1 MPISRRDL
9 LKGAAS
15 GGLLL
20 ATGVPAHATMSTKL
34 PPNAVGFLYDATLC
48 IGCKSCVVNC
58 KVKNCEPGGALYQEG
73 MKKPPYE
80 TKGPGNSGQWDE
92 TQELTGKTLSVIK
105 VYKNGT
111 CQTKDAEVNGFAFF
125 KQQCM
130 HCITPAC
137 ASVCPGGAFRKDPDN
152 GSVYYIASKC
162 IGCRYCQLA
171 CPFGL
176 PRYEWDAAWPE
187 VRKCQHC
194 RHITKKGGITA
205 CAESC
210 PTGATVFGRVTDLRE
225 EAKRRLA
232 LKPGDEYQFPIQT
245 VNSPNRQLR
254 KVAKYVAKVYGLTEV
269 GGTQNILLS
278 GVSFEHLGF
287 RPYLKN
293 QALPE
298 LTWHYIA
305 KIPWVFAGVFIGGTA
320 IYKIT
325 HRNRKEEEQP

>member
-20 ATGVPAHATMSTKL
+20 ASGLPTSAHATMSTKL
-34 PPNAVGFLYDATLC
+34 PPDAVGILYDATLC

-58 KVKNCEPGGALYQEG
+58 KTKNCEPGGALYQEG
-73 MKKPPYE
+73 MTKPPYE
-80 TKGPGNSGQWDE
+80 TKGPGNSGQWDD

-111 CQTKDAEVNGFAFF
+111 CQTKDAEVNGYAFF

-137 ASVCPGGAFRKDPDN
+137 ASVCPGGAFKKDPDN
-152 GSVYYIASKC
+152 GAVYYIASKC

-187 VRKCQHC
+187 VRKCQLC
-194 RHITKKGGITA
+194 RHRTKKGGMTA
-205 CAESC
+205 CAEFC
-210 PTGATVFGRVTDLRE
+210 PTGATVFGKVTDLRE

-245 VNSPNRQLR
+245 VNSRDRQLR

-269 GGTQNILLS
+269 GGTQNFLLS

-287 RPYLKN
+287 RSYLEN

-325 HRNRKEEEQP
+325 HRKEGDKP

>member
-20 ATGVPAHATMSTKL
+20 ASGVPALATMSTTL
-34 PPNAVGFLYDATLC
+34 PPNAVGLLYDATLC

-58 KVKNCEPGGALYQEG
+58 KTKNCEPGGALYQEG
-73 MKKPPYE
+73 MTKPPYE

-111 CQTKDAEVNGFAFF
+111 CETKDAEVNGYAFF

-137 ASVCPGGAFRKDPDN
+137 ASVCPGAAFQKDPDN
-152 GSVYYIASKC
+152 GSIYYIASKC

-187 VRKCQHC
+187 VRKCQLC
-194 RHITKKGGITA
+194 RHRTKKGGMTA
-205 CAESC
+205 CAEFC

-245 VNSPNRQLR
+245 VNSRDRQPR

-278 GVSFEHLGF
+278 GVPFERLGF
-287 RPYLKN
+287 RSYLKN

-325 HRNRKEEEQP
+325 HRKEGDKP

>member
-20 ATGVPAHATMSTKL
+20 ASGVPAFATMSTKL
-34 PPNAVGFLYDATLC
+34 PANAVGLLYDATLC

-58 KVKNCEPGGALYQEG
+58 KTKNCEPGGALYQEG
-73 MKKPPYE
+73 MTKPPYE

-111 CQTKDAEVNGFAFF
+111 CETKDAEVNGYSFF

-137 ASVCPGGAFRKDPDN
+137 ASVCPGAAFQKDPDN

-176 PRYEWDAAWPE
+176 PKYEWDAAWPE
-187 VRKCQHC
+187 VRKCQLC
-194 RHITKKGGITA
+194 RHRTKKGGIAA
-205 CAESC
+205 CAEFC
-210 PTGATVFGRVTDLRE
+210 PTGATVFGKVTDLRE

-232 LKPGDEYQFPIQT
+232 LKPGDEYAFPIQT
-245 VNSPNRQLR
+245 VNSLDRQPR
-254 KVAKYVAKVYGLTEV
+254 KVARYVAKVYGLTEV

-278 GVSFEHLGF
+278 GVSFERLGF
-287 RPYLKN
+287 RPYLTN

-325 HRNRKEEEQP
+325 HRKEGDKS

>member
-20 ATGVPAHATMSTKL
+20 ASGVPAHATMSTTL

-58 KVKNCEPGGALYQEG
+58 KIKNCEPGGALYQEG
-73 MKKPPYE
+73 MTKPPYE

-111 CQTKDAEVNGFAFF
+111 CQTKDAEVNGYAFF

-137 ASVCPGGAFRKDPDN
+137 ASVCPGGAFKKDTDN

-162 IGCRYCQLA
+162 IGCRYCQIA

-176 PRYEWDAAWPE
+176 PRYEWDRAWPE

-210 PTGATVFGRVTDLRE
+210 PTGATVFGKVTDLRE

-245 VNSPNRQLR
+245 VHSRNRQPR
-254 KVAKYVAKVYGLTEV
+254 KVARYVDKVYGLTEV

-278 GVSFEHLGF
+278 GVSFELLGF
-287 RPYLKN
+287 RKYLKN

-325 HRNRKEEEQP
+325 HRKEGDKS

>member
-20 ATGVPAHATMSTKL
+20 ASGLPTSANATMSTKL
-34 PPNAVGFLYDATLC
+34 PPNAVGLLYDATLC

-58 KVKNCEPGGALYQEG
+58 KTKNCEPGGALYQEG
-73 MKKPPYE
+73 MTKPPYE

-111 CQTKDAEVNGFAFF
+111 CQTKDAEVNGYSFF

-176 PRYEWDAAWPE
+176 PRYEWDRAWPE
-187 VRKCQHC
+187 VRKCQLC
-194 RHITKKGGITA
+194 RHRTTKGGITA
-205 CAESC
+205 CAEFC
-210 PTGATVFGRVTDLRE
+210 PTGATIFGRVTDLRE
-225 EAKRRLA
+225 EAQRRLA

-245 VNSPNRQLR
+245 VHSRDRQPR
-254 KVAKYVAKVYGLTEV
+254 KVAKYVPKVYGLTEV

-325 HRNRKEEEQP
+325 HRKEGDKP

>member
-20 ATGVPAHATMSTKL
+20 ASGLPGIANATMSTQL

-58 KVKNCEPGGALYQEG
+58 KIKNSQPGGALYQEG
-73 MKKPPYE
+73 MTKPPYE

-111 CQTKDAEVNGFAFF
+111 CQTKDAEVNGYAFF

-137 ASVCPGGAFRKDPDN
+137 ASVCPGAAFQKDPDN

-187 VRKCQHC
+187 VRKCQLC
-194 RHITKKGGITA
+194 RHRTTKGGMTA
-205 CAESC
+205 CAEFC
-210 PTGATVFGRVTDLRE
+210 PTGATIFGKVTDLRE

-245 VNSPNRQLR
+245 VNSRDRQPR
-254 KVAKYVAKVYGLTEV
+254 KVAKYVAKVYGLSEV

-278 GVSFEHLGF
+278 GVPFEHLGF
-287 RPYLKN
+287 RSYLKN

-325 HRNRKEEEQP
+325 HRKEGDKP

>member
-20 ATGVPAHATMSTKL
+20 ASGVPAYATMSTKL
-34 PPNAVGFLYDATLC
+34 PPNAVGILYDATLC

-58 KVKNCEPGGALYQEG
+58 KTKNCEPGGALYKEG
-73 MKKPPYE
+73 MKHPPYE

-111 CQTKDAEVNGFAFF
+111 CQTKDAEVNGYAFF

-137 ASVCPGGAFRKDPDN
+137 ASVCPGAAFQKDPDN
-152 GSVYYIASKC
+152 GSIYYIASKC

-176 PRYEWDAAWPE
+176 PKYEWDAAWPE
-187 VRKCQHC
+187 VRKCQLC
-194 RHITKKGGITA
+194 RHRTKKGGISA
-205 CAESC
+205 CAEFC
-210 PTGATVFGRVTDLRE
+210 PTGATVFGKVTDLRE
-225 EAKRRLA
+225 EAQRRLA
-232 LKPGDEYQFPIQT
+232 LKPGDEYEFPIQT
-245 VNSPNRQLR
+245 VNSRDRQPR

-278 GVSFEHLGF
+278 GVPFERLGF

-325 HRNRKEEEQP
+325 HRNGGEKP